1 MLSLDSIFSNSSDIA
16 LCAFSFPF
24 PWIRPKL
31 HSTCSFT
38 FRHSCRQVF
47 HGAYIWLHGYI
58 VQPFGNIHFRT
69 LPTTASADFSQFVV
83 TTVNVTAYET
93 SRGAQRPVDAG
104 FAPTEAERRKSVNLS
119 SSTCL
124 IYAHGLR
131 LPLGLRC
138 LKPAHP
144 PCTPYIRFLFVR
156 LRFRYPFFS
165 PISHD
170 TNLGSCY
177 GVRRQLRPLWT
188 FTTDWRHARHT
199 KKAITENS
207 VIALTSEK

>member
-1 MLSLDSIFSNSSDIA
+1 MIPLYLLAQTLLYAVFMLSLDSIFSNSSDIA

-31 HSTCSFT
+31 CSTCSFT
-38 FRHSCRQVF
+38 FCPSCCQVF

-58 VQPFGNIHFRT
+58 VQPFSNAHFRA

-83 TTVNVTAYET
+83 TTVSSTACET
-93 SRGAQRPVDAG
+93 SRDKPA
-104 FAPTEAERRKSVNLS
+104 SLS

-138 LKPAHP
+138 VLPAYP
-144 PCTPYIRFLFVR
+144 PCTPYIRFLSVK

-165 PISHD
+165 PH
-170 TNLGSCY
+170 
-177 GVRRQLRPLWT
+177 
-188 FTTDWRHARHT
+188 
-199 KKAITENS
+199 
-207 VIALTSEK
+207 LTM